1 MDLQCGWC
9 ALAFL
14 RRVIRMKFNFSV
26 NSWGATWSGQ
36 LWALWPTY
44 LVNINTSTLYLL
56 ISSLAQTRWQKEHYF
71 KWIVYVEQTQFQI
84 MQVDTSISWN
94 SCGGEAYSKFTL
106 ARIDVSRT
114 SIRILVFLE
123 LTRWGWSI
131 WEKYL
136 TTNRKCNMKSEYN

>member
-1 MDLQCGWC
+1 MDPWLADWNNNETVPTSVILLSLGLLQG
-9 ALAFL
+9 
-14 RRVIRMKFNFSV
+14 
-26 NSWGATWSGQ
+26 
-36 LWALWPTY
+36 
-44 LVNINTSTLYLL
+44 STLRTFQLPL
-56 ISSLAQTRWQKEHYF
+56 QFIISSLAQTRWQKEHYF

-106 ARIDVSRT
+106 TRIDVSRT

-123 LTRWGWSI
+123 LTWWGWSI